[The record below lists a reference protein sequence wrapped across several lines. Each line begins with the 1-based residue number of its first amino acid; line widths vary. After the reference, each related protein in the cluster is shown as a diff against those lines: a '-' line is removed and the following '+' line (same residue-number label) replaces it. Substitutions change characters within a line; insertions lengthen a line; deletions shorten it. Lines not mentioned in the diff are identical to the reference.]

1 MCGQP
6 LGYGTSRLKSA
17 PTIPGDA
24 PSRELNLSASV
35 AESTIE
41 GVIENGI
48 VARPEQPMTRIVI
61 NAEIR
66 KLLHNLSE
74 PVELCDDTGRVVVR
88 VTPAVDLSE
97 WDVAEPEDD
106 EAELQRREKETESFT
121 TDEMISYLE
130 KL

>member
-1 MCGQP
+1 
-6 LGYGTSRLKSA
+6 
-17 PTIPGDA
+17 
-24 PSRELNLSASV
+24 
-35 AESTIE
+35 
-41 GVIENGI
+41 
-48 VARPEQPMTRIVI
+48 MTRIVI

-74 PVELCDDTGRVVVR
+74 PVELCDDTGRVVAR

-121 TDEMISYLE
+121 TDEVISYLE